1 MPMQRPCRLFTL
13 ALGATL
19 LGCNRASTPASAGP
33 APFTSANPFASA
45 SPLLYQAPPFDR
57 IHDADYQPAVEEGM
71 RRQLAEVAGIASDT
85 AAPSF
90 DNTIVAL
97 ERSGALLT
105 RAFKVFIAMTQ
116 ANTDDT
122 LQRVQTE
129 EAPRLAAHLD
139 AIHLNDTLFR
149 RIRSVYD
156 RRGDL
161 GLDSVQAFL
170 VERYYRD
177 FVRAGALLADSAKA
191 RLRALN
197 QEESKLVTDFQNR
210 LLAATKAGAIV
221 VSDKGALDGLSDAAI
236 AAAAEAA
243 RQRKLEGKWV

>member
-1 MPMQRPCRLFTL
+1 MPMLRPSRLSTL
-13 ALGATL
+13 
-19 LGCNRASTPASAGP
+19 ASAGA
-33 APFTSANPFASA
+33 APFTSTNPFASA
-45 SPLLYQAPPFDR
+45 SPLRYQAPPFDR

-85 AAPSF
+85 AVPSF

-97 ERSGALLT
+97 EHSGVLLT

-149 RIRSVYD
+149 RVRSV
-156 RRGDL
+156 
-161 GLDSVQAFL
+161 
-170 VERYYRD
+170 
-177 FVRAGALLADSAKA
+177 
-191 RLRALN
+191 
-197 QEESKLVTDFQNR
+197 
-210 LLAATKAGAIV
+210 
-221 VSDKGALDGLSDAAI
+221 
-236 AAAAEAA
+236 
-243 RQRKLEGKWV
+243 

>member
-1 MPMQRPCRLFTL
+1 MPMRLPKRCVAL

-19 LGCNRASTPASAGP
+19 LGCNRASPPASAGA
-33 APFTSANPFASA
+33 APFSGSNPFASA
-45 SPLLYQAPPFDR
+45 STLLDQAPPFDR

-71 RRQLAEVAGIASDT
+71 RRQLAEVEGIASDR

-122 LQRVQTE
+122 LQRIQTE

-139 AIHLNDTLFR
+139 AIHLNDSLFR
-149 RIRSVYD
+149 RVRSVYFFSS
-156 RRGDL
+156 RRRHTTFDC
-161 GLDSVQAFL
+161 DWS
-170 VERYYRD
+170 
-177 FVRAGALLADSAKA
+177 
-191 RLRALN
+191 
-197 QEESKLVTDFQNR
+197 
-210 LLAATKAGAIV
+210 
-221 VSDKGALDGLSDAAI
+221 SDVCSSD
-236 AAAAEAA
+236 
-243 RQRKLEGKWV
+243 